1 MGEMMAK
8 RKKKKAPVEIV
19 VPDRFVSQEKV
30 RDKTDN
36 TYEGVM
42 ISSREARRMNTHIK
56 MLGTELDRSIKVT
69 STAMERFLDGDVYF
83 DYKNKSADE

>member
-1 MGEMMAK
+1 MAK